1 MTTVILAEKPSQALA
16 YAQAF
21 QKTEKKD
28 GYFTVTD
35 SLFPDETTITFGF
48 GHLVELAKPSDY
60 EDKWQKFG
68 ENLPIFPQDYQFQVA
83 SDKKKQFKIVK
94 DLLQKAETI
103 IVATDSDREGSN
115 IAWSIIKEA
124 KAFSKS
130 KTYKRLWIN
139 SLEKEAIRAGFAQLK
154 TGESDF
160 PAYQEAQTRQISD
173 WLIGMNA
180 SPLYTLELQKKHV
193 QGTFSIG
200 RVQTPTLYMIYKR
213 QLEIENFQKEPYF
226 EIEGDVQVPNN
237 HFKANLEP
245 SKRFKTQSDLK
256 SHLEENSA
264 QIGSQSAIIQSV
276 KTSKKSTQSPSLFSL
291 SALQKK
297 ANSLFKISA
306 KETLKTVQSLYEAKL
321 LTYPRTDTPYITHNE
336 FNYLKENIESYKAF
350 LGIHAPTTQTE
361 PRKRYVNDSKVQE
374 HHAIVLTKQTPT
386 KERFEKLSM
395 IQQKVYLLV
404 AKTTVAMFLDNYDYE
419 ETEILTKVGQLL
431 FKSKGQIPYNQG
443 WKVLFESKESTTD
456 KEKEPQLPK
465 VTEGQEVM
473 IDLQSKQKE
482 TQPPKPYNEG
492 SIIIAMKTAG
502 KTVDDE
508 EAKELLNEIEGI
520 GTEATRAEIIETLK
534 KREYIHSQ
542 KNQLVVTEK
551 GKVLCQ
557 AVEGQSLLTSAEMT
571 AKWEGYLKKIGQKQ
585 GTQEAFL
592 TNIKKFIIHLLE
604 HVPADID
611 KLDIQ
616 HYEQAKKVEQ
626 EQNIVG
632 KCPKCEGNILKKK
645 SFYGCSNYPNCTFTL
660 AGDFRGKKLGKK
672 NIEELLSGKETIVT
686 KVKKKDSK
694 DTYNAKVK
702 TNEKGYIEMV
712 GFTK

>member
-245 SKRFKTQSDLK
+245 YKRFKTQSDLK

-336 FNYLKENIESYKAF
+336 FNYLKENIESYKGF

-702 TNEKGYIEMV
+702 TNKKGYIEMV

>member
-21 QKTEKKD
+21 QKTDKKD

-94 DLLQKAETI
+94 DLLQKADTI

-124 KAFSKS
+124 KAFSKN

-213 QLEIENFQKEPYF
+213 QLEIENFKKEPYF
-226 EIEGDVQVPNN
+226 EVEGNVQVPNG

-245 SKRFKTQSDLK
+245 SQRFKKQSDLMG
-256 SHLEENSA
+256 HLEENKA
-264 QIGSQSAIIQSV
+264 HIGNQSATIQSV

-321 LTYPRTDTPYITHNE
+321 LTYPRTDTPYITPNE
-336 FNYLKENIESYKAF
+336 FTYLKANIESYKDF
-350 LGIHAPTTQTE
+350 LGVNAPTTQTE
-361 PRKRYVNDSKVQE
+361 PRKRYVNGSKVQE
-374 HHAIVLTKQTPT
+374 HHAIILTKTTPT

-431 FKSKGQIPYNQG
+431 FKSKGQFPYNQG

-465 VTEGQEVM
+465 VTEGQEVT

-492 SIIIAMKTAG
+492 SIIITMKTAG

-508 EAKELLNEIEGI
+508 EVKELLNEIEGI

-645 SFYGCSNYPNCTFTL
+645 SFYGCSNYPNCNFTL

>member
-68 ENLPIFPQDYQFQVA
+68 VNLPIFPQDYQFQVA

-94 DLLQKAETI
+94 NLLQKAETI

-139 SLEKEAIRAGFAQLK
+139 SLEKEAIRAGFSQLK

-237 HFKANLEP
+237 HFKVNLEP
-245 SKRFKTQSDLK
+245 SQRFKTQSDLM
-256 SHLEENSA
+256 SHLEKNSA
-264 QIGSQSAIIQSV
+264 QIGSQNAIIQSV
-276 KTSKKSTQSPSLFSL
+276 KMSKKSTQSPSLFSL

-395 IQQKVYLLV
+395 IQQKIYLLV

-419 ETEILTKVGQLL
+419 ETEILTKAGQLL
-431 FKSKGQIPYNQG
+431 FNSKGQVPTNQG

-465 VTEGQEVM
+465 VTEGQEVT
-473 IDLQSKQKE
+473 IDLQSIQKE

-604 HVPADID
+604 HVPADIE

-626 EQNIVG
+626 EQNVVG
-632 KCPKCEGNILKKK
+632 KCPKCGGNIIKKK

-672 NIEELLSGKETIVT
+672 NIQELLSGKETIVT
-686 KVKKKDSK
+686 KIKKKDSK
-694 DTYNAKVK
+694 ETYNAKVK
-702 TNEKGYIEMV
+702 TNDKGYIEMI